1 MHASLSFPFKLSQYP
16 FSQGLPG
23 SIYNV
28 FAPTPANHC
37 RSCLATNSG
46 PVVRTDVLRDTVHQ
60 HHIGQGLDQIVTVQ
74 PPCYPD
80 RQALPGVLVNQSQHP
95 QGSPIVGAGADE
107 VVTPDVILP
116 LRPQPHTGA
125 VVQPQASPRAL
136 FLRHSQP
143 LPPPDPLHP
152 VLAHTPARLAQLHG
166 DPPIPVAAVLAG
178 QLQDGPGEAIL
189 VVVLRRNIPLRPS
202 PLPQQPAGMPLGK
215 PILLMSMLYRATSPF
230 RA

>member
-116 LRPQPHTGA
+116 LRPP
-125 VVQPQASPRAL
+125 P
-136 FLRHSQP
+136 
-143 LPPPDPLHP
+143 PPPDPLHP

-166 DPPIPVAAVLAG
+166 DPAIPVTSVLAG
-178 QLQDGPGEAIL
+178 QLQNGPGEAIL
-189 VVVLRRNIPLRPS
+189 VVVLRRNI
-202 PLPQQPAGMPLGK
+202 QIG
-215 PILLMSMLYRATSPF
+215 
-230 RA
+230 